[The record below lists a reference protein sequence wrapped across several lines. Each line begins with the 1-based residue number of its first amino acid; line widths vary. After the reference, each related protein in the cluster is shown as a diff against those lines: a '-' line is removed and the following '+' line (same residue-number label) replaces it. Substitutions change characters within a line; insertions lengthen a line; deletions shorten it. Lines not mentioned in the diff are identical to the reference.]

1 MELGTVA
8 LISILGLAALLA
20 IGMHIGFAMALAGL
34 VGTMMLLP
42 PEAALSLFGLTV
54 FETALSFEL
63 IIIPLFVLMGQFAT
77 AGGLSQDLYRAFNV
91 WLGNLPGGLGLA
103 TIGACGAFAAIC
115 GSSLATAAAM
125 SKVALPEMRRYN
137 YDPRLATGSIAAGGT
152 LGILIPPSVIMVL
165 YGILTETSVAD
176 LFIAGIIPGILL
188 VVFFMMTIFLL
199 ATLNPAL
206 GPRGR
211 KTNVIEKVEAFKR
224 VWGTLLLFIIVL
236 GGIYSGIFTPTEA
249 AGIGA
254 FGALGLAIF
263 GGKMN
268 KTSFVQAIL
277 DSVDTTAMVFTI
289 LIGAIVF
296 KNLIA
301 LLRFPEMIETWM
313 LALSLSPM
321 GVLVLILIIYILL
334 GAVLD
339 TMAMILLTLPVFFP
353 IVSGL
358 GFDPVWFGVLVVIVI
373 ELALIT
379 PPMGI
384 NVFVIKGMVPDVSL
398 GKIYIGVMPFVI
410 AQIVLLILVVLIPE
424 LAMWLTKM
432 TLP

>member
-1 MELGTVA
+1 MEPGTVA
-8 LISILGLAALLA
+8 LIFIGGLAVLLA
-20 IGMHIGFAMALAGL
+20 GGMHIGFAMALAGL
-34 VGTMMLLP
+34 GGTMMLLS

-54 FETALSFEL
+54 FETALSFEF
-63 IIIPLFVLMGQFAT
+63 IVIPLFVLMGQFAT
-77 AGGLSQDLYRAFNV
+77 AGGLSQDLYKAFNV

-103 TIGACGAFAAIC
+103 TIGSCGAFAAIC

-125 SKVALPEMRRYN
+125 SKVALPEMQRYK

-165 YGILTETSVAD
+165 YGILTETNVAD
-176 LFIAGIIPGILL
+176 LFIAGIIPGVPL
-188 VVFFMMTIFLL
+188 VVFFMATIWLL
-199 ATLNPAL
+199 ANFNPSL
-206 GPRGR
+206 GPRGP
-211 KTNVIEKVEAFKR
+211 KSSIKEKIAAFRR

-236 GGIYSGIFTPTEA
+236 GGIYTGIFTPTEA

-254 FGALGLAIF
+254 FGALGLGILA
-263 GGKMN
+263 GKMT
-268 KTSFVQAIL
+268 KASCVQALL

-301 LLRFPEMIETWM
+301 LLRFPEMIESWM
-313 LALSLSPM
+313 LDLSLSPM
-321 GVLVLILIIYILL
+321 GILVVILIIYILL
-334 GAVLD
+334 GAILD

-353 IVSGL
+353 IISTL
-358 GFDPVWFGVLVVIVI
+358 GFDPVWFGVLMVIVI

-384 NVFVIKGMVPDVSL
+384 NVFVIKGMVSDVSL
-398 GKIYIGVMPFVI
+398 GQIYIGVIPFVI
-410 AQIVLLILVVLIPE
+410 AQIILLIIIVLFPD
-424 LAMWLTKM
+424 LALWLPNTAV
-432 TLP
+432 

>member
-1 MELGTVA
+1 MEPGTIA
-8 LISILGLAALLA
+8 LISVGGLALLLA
-20 IGMHIGFAMALAGL
+20 GGMHIGFAMALAGL
-34 VGTMMLLP
+34 GGTMMLLS

-54 FETALSFEL
+54 FETALSFEF

-77 AGGLSQDLYRAFNV
+77 AGGLSQDLYKAFNV

-125 SKVALPEMRRYN
+125 SKVALPEMQRYK
-137 YDPRLATGSIAAGGT
+137 YDPRLATGTIAAGGT

-176 LFIAGIIPGILL
+176 LFIAGIIPGLFL
-188 VVFFMMTIFLL
+188 VLFFMVTIWLL
-199 ATLNPAL
+199 AFLNPTL
-206 GPRGR
+206 GPRGPR
-211 KTNVIEKVEAFKR
+211 SKFKEKIKAFR
-224 VWGTLLLFIIVL
+224 GVWGTILLFIIVL
-236 GGIYSGIFTPTEA
+236 GGIYTGIFTPTEA

-254 FGALGLAIF
+254 FGALGLGLFA
-263 GGKMN
+263 GKMN
-268 KTSFVQAIL
+268 KASFIQAL
-277 DSVDTTAMVFTI
+277 LESVDTTAMVFTI

-301 LLRFPEMIETWM
+301 LLRFPEMIENWM

-321 GVLVLILIIYILL
+321 GVLTLILIIYIFL
-334 GAVLD
+334 GAILD

-353 IVSGL
+353 IISGL
-358 GFDPVWFGVLVVIVI
+358 GFDPIWFGVLMVIVI

-384 NVFVIKGMVPDVSL
+384 NVFVIKSMTPHVSL
-398 GKIYIGVMPFVI
+398 GEIYVGVIPFVV
-410 AQIVLLILVVLIPE
+410 AQIILLVLIVLVPD
-424 LAMWLTKM
+424 LALWLPKTS
-432 TLP
+432 T